1 MNFRELR
8 ADERTEAR
16 KPGPEAHGLIV
27 LHAAVL
33 EHVLAGR
40 YLEAQIVCQ
49 QAFAL
54 DPENADTLHLLGVVC
69 SEAKQFDHAVEWTL
83 RAIGKDP
90 KPQYLATLGT
100 ALLKLGRSDE
110 AIKAFDKAVQLRP
123 GDAGLWWQMGDALI
137 EAGRSS
143 EALLCFRHTLTL
155 DPRNGDAAYKAG
167 HILYALGQFEEALAF
182 FNQSADLRPD
192 HAWTMHMRGLLL
204 KEMGRFEEALV
215 DSQRA
220 IELDPTNADA
230 CNNVGVIF
238 GALERPQDA
247 LSWYERSLR
256 IAPDQARTLTNKGA
270 VLSELERF
278 DEAMAAY
285 RRSMVV
291 DPNQPKTAWNIAI
304 VHLLTGNF
312 EEGLRGREVRWQ
324 IPEMTL
330 AYPQLSR
337 PMWLGSEPVAGKTI
351 VVCADEGFGDSI
363 QFARYIPMLAA
374 RGARVV
380 LVVEEVLRPI
390 LSGIDGVWQC
400 LPKLPDTAL
409 PPFDLHCPI
418 TNLPLAFQTRV
429 DNIPTGQGY
438 LPPPKADRVH
448 AWENRLGSRER
459 LRVGLVWSG
468 NPKHVNDRA
477 RSMPFR
483 VLSRVLDVDATFVS
497 LQKDPRPQ
505 DAEILRQRPDIV
517 DQTAELTDYAETAAL
532 VSCLDLVI
540 TVDTSVAHLAGALG
554 RPTWLLLS
562 RLPDWRWLLDRD
574 DTPWYPTVRLFRQT
588 ETGDYGSVVD
598 RVRAELS
605 ALVAARSGAVK
616 LNRGDGDA
624 AYTAAVLLKQEGR
637 FDEALVHL
645 DRSAHAQPD
654 HAPTFA
660 MRGFVR
666 ASLKRY
672 EQAVA
677 DYELAIRLDPQDA
690 DACSNLGDALRA
702 LGRLEK
708 ALVWYDRS
716 LALKPNIANATSRAL
731 TLAELGRY
739 LEARAAYQYATGI
752 DLKNP
757 SLVWNLSLFQLLL
770 GDFEAGWRGR
780 EARWHVPAVVHGYP
794 RLDTPM
800 WIGEEPIAG
809 KTVVV
814 CQDEGVGDAI
824 QFARYIPMLAAKG
837 ARVILVVNAE
847 LCVLLSRLSGVA
859 HCLPKKQGM
868 VVPPF
873 DFHIAIDSLP
883 LAFGTRLDSIPTGT
897 GYLPAAEPHRVQ
909 AWEDRLGRRE
919 RLRVGLVWSGNPRH
933 ANDRN
938 RSVPLQLLSGILE
951 VDASFVSLQK
961 NPKADDAEMLRQ
973 REDIADHTAELTDFA
988 ETAALVSCLDL
999 VITVD
1004 TSVAHLAGALGRPT
1018 WILLPYVADWRWL
1031 LDRED
1036 SPWYPTVR
1044 LFRQTETRDY
1054 ARVVDRV
1061 RTELAALVATAR
1073 LQSSR

>member
-1 MNFRELR
+1 MNFRERR
-8 ADERTEAR
+8 ADDGTEAKR
-16 KPGPEAHGLIV
+16 PAPEARGLVV

-40 YLEAQIVCQ
+40 YLEAQMVCR
-49 QAFAL
+49 QALAL
-54 DPENADTLHLLGVVC
+54 DPENADTLHLVGVVC

-83 RAIGKDP
+83 RAIGRDP

-100 ALLKLGRSDE
+100 ALLKSGRSEE

-123 GDAGLWWQMGDALI
+123 GDATLWWQMGDALI

-143 EALLCFRHTLTL
+143 DAVLCFRHTLTL

-167 HILYALGQFEEALAF
+167 HILHALGQFEEALVL
-182 FNQSADLRPD
+182 FNRSAELRPD
-192 HAWTMHMRGLLL
+192 HAWTLHMRGLVL
-204 KEMGRFEEALV
+204 KEMERFDEALV

-220 IELDPTNADA
+220 IELDPANADA

-238 GALERPQDA
+238 GAMERPQDA
-247 LSWYERSLR
+247 LSWYEHSLR
-256 IAPDQARTLTNKGA
+256 IAPDQARTLANKGA
-270 VLSELERF
+270 VLTELGRF

-285 RRSMVV
+285 RQSMVV
-291 DPNQPKTAWNIAI
+291 DPNQAKTSWNIA
-304 VHLLTGNF
+304 VLQLLTGNF
-312 EEGLRGREVRWQ
+312 EEGLRGREVRWE

-330 AYPQLSR
+330 GYPRLSG
-337 PMWLGSEPVAGKTI
+337 PMWLGTEAVAGKTI
-351 VVCADEGFGDSI
+351 VVCADEGLGDSI

-380 LVVEEVLRPI
+380 LVVEEALRPI
-390 LSGIDGVWQC
+390 LSKIDGVWQC
-400 LPKLPDTAL
+400 LPKLPDTVL
-409 PPFDLHCPI
+409 PRFDLHCPI
-418 TNLPLAFQTRV
+418 TNLPLAFEARV
-429 DNIPTGQGY
+429 DSIPTGQGY
-438 LPPPKADRVH
+438 LPPPEADLVH
-448 AWENRLGSRER
+448 AWENRLGPRDK

-483 VLSRVLDVDATFVS
+483 MLSRILDVDATFVS

-505 DAEILRQRPDIV
+505 DAELLREMPDIV
-517 DQTAELTDYAETAAL
+517 DHTAHLTDYAETAAL
-532 VSCLDLVI
+532 VSRLDLVI

-554 RPTWLLLS
+554 RPTWLLLP
-562 RLPDWRWLLDRD
+562 RLPDWRWLFDRD

-588 ETGDYGSVVD
+588 ETRDYGNVVD
-598 RVRAELS
+598 RVRVELS
-605 ALVAARSGAVK
+605 AWVAARSGSVENHPDDA
-616 LNRGDGDA
+616 DA
-624 AYTAAVLLKQEGR
+624 AYRAGVLLKEEGR
-637 FDEALVHL
+637 FDEALAHL
-645 DRSAHAQPD
+645 DRSADAQPD

-660 MRGFVR
+660 MRGLVR
-666 ASLKRY
+666 ANLKRY

-677 DYELAIRLDPQDA
+677 DYELAIRLDPQNA
-690 DACSNLGDALRA
+690 EACSNLGDALRT
-702 LGRLEK
+702 LGDLEK
-708 ALVWYDRS
+708 ALVWYDRA

-731 TLAELGRY
+731 TLAELGRS
-739 LEARAAYQYATGI
+739 LEARAAYQYAMRI
-752 DLKNP
+752 DPKNP
-757 SLVWNLSLFQLLL
+757 SLVWNLSLFQLSL

-780 EARWHVPAVVHGYP
+780 EARWKVLDIVNGYP
-794 RLDTPM
+794 KLDTAM
-800 WIGEEPIAG
+800 WIGEEPVAG

-824 QFARYIPMLAAKG
+824 QFSRYVPMLAARG
-837 ARVILVVNAE
+837 ARVMLVVNQE
-847 LCVLLSRLSGVA
+847 LCPLLSRLSGVS

-883 LAFGTRLDSIPTGT
+883 LAFGTRLDSIPFGKD
-897 GYLPAAEPHRVQ
+897 YLPAPEAHRVQ

-938 RSVPLQLLSGILE
+938 RSVPLRLLSGILD
-951 VDASFVSLQK
+951 VDATFVSLQK
-961 NPKADDAEMLRQ
+961 NPRAQDAETLRQ
-973 REDIADHTAELTDFA
+973 RRDIVDHTAELTDFA

-1018 WILLPYVADWRWL
+1018 WVLLPYVADWRWL

-1044 LFRQTETRDY
+1044 LFRQCETRDY
-1054 ARVVDRV
+1054 GRVVDRV
-1061 RTELAALVATAR
+1061 RAELSVLVARAGVTE
-1073 LQSSR
+1073 